1 MQALIYLFNS
11 IQRMFSEEDKIVG
24 HLPRAGCAK
33 ACLVVSGDQ
42 ASCRV
47 RLRRTSVDSLS
58 FREAFHGKQQPS
70 PNTDLW
76 LWAPA
81 LCGPVVHS
89 VTSPRQGG
97 PRRIPPPRLKVR

>member
-1 MQALIYLFNS
+1 
-11 IQRMFSEEDKIVG
+11 MFSEEDKIVG

-58 FREAFHGKQQPS
+58 FREAFHGKLP
-70 PNTDLW
+70 
-76 LWAPA
+76 
-81 LCGPVVHS
+81 
-89 VTSPRQGG
+89 
-97 PRRIPPPRLKVR
+97 